1 MGLLHRDLR
10 YDLGHEFV
18 HKIPPPPED
27 VDLSFTEDEDDSG
40 MFIDEWAVARCKLL
54 PKKGDLGLC
63 KNWRGI
69 CLLDIASKVLDCVL
83 VQRMQQVMEE
93 EGMESQTGFRWFRG
107 TIDGAF
113 TVINALRK
121 RQ

>member
-1 MGLLHRDLR
+1 M
-10 YDLGHEFV
+10 
-18 HKIPPPPED
+18 
-27 VDLSFTEDEDDSG
+27 DLSFSEDEDADG
-40 MFIDEWAVARCKLL
+40 MSVPEWLIARCKLL

-69 CLLDIASKVLDCVL
+69 CLLDIASKILDCVL
-83 VQRMQQVMEE
+83 VQRMQVVMEK
-93 EGMESQTGFRWFRG
+93 EGMESQTGFRYFRG

-121 RQ
+121 RQEHNLESWVAFIDVVKAFDT